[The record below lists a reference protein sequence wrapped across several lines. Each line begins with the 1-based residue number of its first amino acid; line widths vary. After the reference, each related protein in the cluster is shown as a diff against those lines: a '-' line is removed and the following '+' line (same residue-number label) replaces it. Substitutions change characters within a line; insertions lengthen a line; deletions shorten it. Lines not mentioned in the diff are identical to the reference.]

1 MNWNRAGV
9 AALVAVPF
17 IALLGWGLTRDP
29 RDIPSPLPGREAPA
43 FSMQVFAAGQPPLA
57 KNIGD
62 TVSLGQYKGQ
72 VVVLNF
78 WASWCLACR
87 DEHRVLSDVA
97 LQYAGKPVHF
107 IGVLYN
113 DDAKSGTEWIAN
125 MGGQSYPSVLDPK
138 TRTAIDYGLYGV
150 PETFFVDSNGRVAY
164 KHTGPIAAPV
174 LTRIIDS
181 LMTAAT
187 KPGA

>member
-1 MNWNRAGV
+1 MNWRRAGV
-9 AALVAVPF
+9 AALVAVPI

-43 FSMQVFAAGQPPLA
+43 FAMPVFAAGQPPLA

-62 TVSLGQYKGQ
+62 TVSLAQYTGQ

-113 DDAKSGTEWIAN
+113 DDAKSGTDWIAN
-125 MGGQSYPSVLDPK
+125 MGSIETPGPVRGYSGFVRQGARSYYC
-138 TRTAIDYGLYGV
+138 DYVRY
-150 PETFFVDSNGRVAY
+150 PNRSYTVDRAGRERCR
-164 KHTGPIAAPV
+164 IAGWRMV
-174 LTRIIDS
+174 QQCR
-181 LMTAAT
+181 
-187 KPGA
+187 